1 MAITVNVQYASRCKD
16 IPDKEKICYWARTCL
31 DFMREDAEFTIRIV
45 DEEEISKLNK
55 KWRGFNKPTNVLSFP
70 AGENPVSPELLGDI
84 IICAPI
90 IIKEAAEQHK
100 ESDAHWAHMV
110 IHGLLHLLG
119 YDHINNNDAV
129 KMESIEIEKLKFLNY
144 PDPYE

>member
-1 MAITVNVQYASRCKD
+1 MAFTVNVQYASRCKD
-16 IPDKEKICYWARTCL
+16 KPDKEKICYWARTCL

-45 DEEEISKLNK
+45 DEEEISELNK

-70 AGENPVSPELLGDI
+70 AGDNPVSPELLGDI

-100 ESDAHWAHMV
+100 ELDAHWAHMV
-110 IHGLLHLLG
+110 IHGILHLLG